1 MLKKQPTVQKYRD
14 IFRERRDLSSYKS
27 TTYTRYD
34 KFLEEA
40 MKDDATLTS
49 IWGAV
54 TSERRKRNNQRI
66 KREKNADIKA
76 MIIAQI
82 PTQASLLPSSQLP
95 PPEKQYIL
103 PSTHSSPTHK
113 QYVIRSAD
121 TPYSPPSGKPHQ
133 STGIALKNP
142 IKGLA
147 QAGLEPSGSS
157 NQPSSRSTPA
167 LRTSLQQANPAGRKQ
182 SANSKRDTSSST
194 LKSDQDN
201 IKSPSPGQITYPQSP
216 RTQGAKSVPHAP
228 SPGIPKSNNT
238 TTSSSRKSG
247 EVEKSYSMSDDKNSN
262 REGMGF
268 NPSLDDFTT
277 AFQKAVRFADSRPEY
292 KI

>member
-1 MLKKQPTVQKYRD
+1 
-14 IFRERRDLSSYKS
+14 
-27 TTYTRYD
+27 
-34 KFLEEA
+34 
-40 MKDDATLTS
+40 
-49 IWGAV
+49 
-54 TSERRKRNNQRI
+54 
-66 KREKNADIKA
+66 

-82 PTQASLLPSSQLP
+82 PTHASLLPSSQLP
-95 PPEKQYIL
+95 PPDKQYIV

-133 STGIALKNP
+133 STSIALKNP

-167 LRTSLQQANPAGRKQ
+167 LRTSLHQAKKAGRKQ
-182 SANSKRDTSSST
+182 SANSKRETSLPT
-194 LKSDQDN
+194 LKSDQAKIN
-201 IKSPSPGQITYPQSP
+201 PPSPGQITYPQSP

-228 SPGIPKSNNT
+228 SPGIPKLDNI
-238 TTSSSRKSG
+238 TTSSSKKSR
-247 EVEKSYSMSDDKNSN
+247 EIEKSYSMSNDKNSN

-268 NPSLDDFTT
+268 NPSLDAFTT
-277 AFQKAVRFADSRPEY
+277 TFQNAVRFAASRPEY

>member
-103 PSTHSSPTHK
+103 PSTHSHPPT
-113 QYVIRSAD
+113 
-121 TPYSPPSGKPHQ
+121 
-133 STGIALKNP
+133 
-142 IKGLA
+142 
-147 QAGLEPSGSS
+147 S
-157 NQPSSRSTPA
+157 N
-167 LRTSLQQANPAGRKQ
+167 
-182 SANSKRDTSSST
+182 
-194 LKSDQDN
+194 
-201 IKSPSPGQITYPQSP
+201 
-216 RTQGAKSVPHAP
+216 
-228 SPGIPKSNNT
+228 
-238 TTSSSRKSG
+238 
-247 EVEKSYSMSDDKNSN
+247 M
-262 REGMGF
+262 
-268 NPSLDDFTT
+268 
-277 AFQKAVRFADSRPEY
+277 
-292 KI
+292 